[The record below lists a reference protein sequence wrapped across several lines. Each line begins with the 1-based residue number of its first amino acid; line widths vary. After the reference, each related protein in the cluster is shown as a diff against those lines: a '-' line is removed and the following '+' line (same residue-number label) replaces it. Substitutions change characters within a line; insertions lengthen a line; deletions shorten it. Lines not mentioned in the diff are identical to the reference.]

1 VRRRFFVEMRLSRD
15 EAAICSR
22 KDRSAIV
29 WGTAASP
36 WDPDWRAGRR
46 SHWVA
51 GRHRVAGPVVVS
63 KAGRKVRRCS
73 ADAAQF
79 GFDSGLASALSRGT
93 GRRATVS
100 GKAASRCNPAVPQT
114 LVLRS
119 SWREQPLV
127 QQRLAL
133 SRLPSGLD

>member
-36 WDPDWRAGRR
+36 WDPDWR
-46 SHWVA
+46 A